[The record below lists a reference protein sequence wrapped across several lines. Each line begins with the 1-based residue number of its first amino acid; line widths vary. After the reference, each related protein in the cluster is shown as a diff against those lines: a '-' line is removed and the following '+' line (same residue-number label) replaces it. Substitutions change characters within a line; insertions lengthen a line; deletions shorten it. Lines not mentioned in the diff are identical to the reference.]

1 MDDVTFAVVVVV
13 VEKVVLLL
21 EGMIEMVVQQNCH
34 LVLAWPPFVAVEQV
48 VNDLLVSG
56 LYLKFAIYYSGD
68 SMESK
73 LIRLDCGNL
82 GVALLGP
89 IELAVVT
96 AVVEG

>member
-1 MDDVTFAVVVVV
+1 MDDVTFAVVVV

-48 VNDLLVSG
+48 VNDLLAG

-68 SMESK
+68 SMRVS
-73 LIRLDCGNL
+73 
-82 GVALLGP
+82 
-89 IELAVVT
+89 
-96 AVVEG
+96 